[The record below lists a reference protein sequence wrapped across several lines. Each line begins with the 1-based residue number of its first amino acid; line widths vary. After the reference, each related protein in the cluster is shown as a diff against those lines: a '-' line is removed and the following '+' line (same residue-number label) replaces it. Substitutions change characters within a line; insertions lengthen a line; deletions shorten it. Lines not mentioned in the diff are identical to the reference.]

1 MAIPWVMAL
10 KAAESLLSGA
20 SARRAAAT
28 SARQLQGVTE
38 RLAALEKD
46 NEATA
51 QLLVQ
56 LTEHVQ
62 TLTHAAEVQ
71 ATRFRWLL
79 VATVVSV
86 IVATAALIVIV
97 AR

>member
-10 KAAESLLSGA
+10 KAAEALLSSA
-20 SARRAAAT
+20 SSRRAAAT
-28 SARQLQGVTE
+28 SARQLHGVTE

-51 QLLVQ
+51 QLILQ
-56 LTEHVQ
+56 LTEQVQ
-62 TLTHAAEVQ
+62 ALTHAAEVQ

-79 VATVVSV
+79 IATVVSV
-86 IVATAALIVIV
+86 IVATAALIMII